1 MKKQTTLH
9 PVILPVPANARQLS
23 PRSRVVYLSRHA
35 REALKLSAEM
45 SGFDW
50 GEPLKGEDGQPLPT
64 NGIYWSLT
72 HKPDYVAAVVAQRP
86 IGIDVEKITERK
98 TAAIFDKVAD
108 PNEWALIGARSW
120 EGFHRYWT
128 AKEAVL
134 KAEGTGLR
142 GLSHCR
148 VIEIPDAFNLILR
161 VGDRRMMV
169 EHHYFDNHIA
179 SIVKSAANVCWALVN
194 SPQDPA

>member
-1 MKKQTTLH
+1 MKNEATLH
-9 PVILPVPANARQLS
+9 PVILSVPQNARQLT
-23 PRSRVVYLSRHA
+23 PRDLVGYLSRHA
-35 REALKLSAEM
+35 REALRLSAEM
-45 SGFDW
+45 SGFDM
-50 GEPLKGEDGQPLPT
+50 GEPLKDKDGQPLPT

-72 HKPDYVAAVVAQRP
+72 HKPDYVAAVVARRP

-98 TAAIFDKVAD
+98 TLAIFDKVAD
-108 PNEWALIGARSW
+108 PTEWALIGARSW

-148 VIEIPDAFNLILR
+148 VIGVQDAFNLTIQ
-161 VGDRRMMV
+161 VGNRRMTV
-169 EHHYFDNHIA
+169 EHHYFDKHIA
-179 SIVKSAANVCWALVN
+179 SVVKSAGAVCWAIVN
-194 SPQDPA
+194 PLIDSA